1 MKIGAYLK
9 DNFYKFLVFIICYM
23 INLLIFFAFKIE
35 KSVII
40 SSSFLYIIS
49 CFLILLIP
57 YFRKKKFYDNL
68 LTNIQSLDKSYLV
81 LETLNKPEF
90 YEGELLYQALYEINK
105 SMNEN
110 VRFIEEHLQDFKEYI
125 EMWIHE
131 VKIPLSTLVLMS
143 NNHKDQFDK
152 KTKLQ
157 LKRLEDYVDQVLYYA
172 RSENA
177 EKDYLIKETDL
188 SKVIKNVGLKNMDDL
203 LENKIDYIVE
213 NVNYQVLTDS
223 KWLEFILG
231 QIVNNSI
238 KYKRNVENSYIK
250 ISVQEKQEKTILI
263 IEDNGIGIKNS
274 DLKQVFDKSFTGE
287 NGRNTNQSTGMGLFI
302 AKNMCGKLGH
312 QIEIES
318 VYNEY
323 TKVYITFAKN
333 KYYDVLK

>member
-1 MKIGAYLK
+1 MKFSKYFK
-9 DNFYKFLVFIICYM
+9 DNLYKFLIFIICYG
-23 INLLIFFAFKIE
+23 INLLIFFAFKVD

-40 SSSFLYIIS
+40 SSSFIYLI
-49 CFLILLIP
+49 CFLFILLIP
-57 YFRKKKFYDNL
+57 YYKKRNFYTNL
-68 LTNIQSLDKSYLV
+68 LLNTQALDKSYLV
-81 LETLNKPEF
+81 LETLTKPEF
-90 YEGELLYQALYEINK
+90 YERELLYQALYEINK

-110 VRFIEEHLQDFKEYI
+110 VSRIEESLQDFKEYI

-131 VKIPLSTLVLMS
+131 VKIPLATLVLMS
-143 NNHKDQFDK
+143 NNHKEQFDK

-213 NVNYQVLTDS
+213 NVQYKVLTDS
-223 KWLEFILG
+223 KWLEFILE

-238 KYKRNVENSYIK
+238 KYKRNIDNSYIK
-250 ISVQEKQEKTILI
+250 ISVQDEFDKTILK
-263 IEDNGIGIKNS
+263 IEDNGIGIKES

-287 NGRNTNQSTGMGLFI
+287 NGRNTNKSTGMGLFI
-302 AKNMCGKLGH
+302 AKNMCEKLGH
-312 QIEIES
+312 KIAIES
-318 VYNEY
+318 KENEY

>member
-1 MKIGAYLK
+1 MKFSKYFK
-9 DNFYKFLVFIICYM
+9 DNLYKLGVFIICYVF
-23 INLLIFFAFKIE
+23 NLLIFFAFKVD
-35 KSVII
+35 KQVII
-40 SSSFLYIIS
+40 SSSFLYII
-49 CFLILLIP
+49 CFLLILLIP
-57 YFRKKKFYDNL
+57 YFRKRKFYLNL
-68 LTNIQSLDKSYLV
+68 LANIEALDKSYLV
-81 LETLNKPEF
+81 LETLVKPEF

-110 VRFIEEHLQDFKEYI
+110 VRLIEEHLQDFKEYI

-131 VKIPLSTLVLMS
+131 VKIPLSALALIS
-143 NNHKDQFDK
+143 NNHQEQFDK
-152 KTKLQ
+152 KIKLQ

-188 SKVIKNVGLKNMDDL
+188 AKVIKNVGLKNMDEI

-213 NVNYQVLTDS
+213 NINCKVLTDS

-238 KYKRNVENSYIK
+238 KYKRNIDNSFIK
-250 ISVQEKQEKTILI
+250 ISVLEKQDKTILI
-263 IEDNGIGIKNS
+263 IEDNGIGIKKS

-287 NGRNTNQSTGMGLFI
+287 NGRSTNKSTGMGLYI
-302 AKNMCGKLGH
+302 AKNMGKKLGH
-312 QIEIES
+312 KIEIES
-318 VYNEY
+318 IYNEY
-323 TKVYITFAKN
+323 TKIYITFSKN

>member
-1 MKIGAYLK
+1 
-9 DNFYKFLVFIICYM
+9 
-23 INLLIFFAFKIE
+23 
-35 KSVII
+35 
-40 SSSFLYIIS
+40 
-49 CFLILLIP
+49 
-57 YFRKKKFYDNL
+57 
-68 LTNIQSLDKSYLV
+68 
-81 LETLNKPEF
+81 
-90 YEGELLYQALYEINK
+90 
-105 SMNEN
+105 MNEN
-110 VRFIEEHLQDFKEYI
+110 VRTIEEYLQDFKEYI

-131 VKIPLSTLVLMS
+131 VKIPLATLILIS
-143 NNHKDQFDK
+143 NNHKEQFDK

-157 LKRLEDYVDQVLYYA
+157 LKRLEDYVDQVLYYV

-213 NVNYQVLTDS
+213 NVNYKILTDS

-231 QIVNNSI
+231 QIINNSI
-238 KYKRNVENSYIK
+238 KYKRNIDDSYIK
-250 ISVQEKQEKTILI
+250 IFVQEKEEKTTLI

-287 NGRNTNQSTGMGLFI
+287 NGRNTNKSTGMGLFI
-302 AKNMCGKLGH
+302 AKNMCKKLGH
-312 QIEIES
+312 KIDIES
-318 VYNEY
+318 KYNEY

>member
-1 MKIGAYLK
+1 MKIGAYFK
-9 DNFYKFLVFIICYM
+9 DNLYKFLVFIVCYV
-23 INLLIFFAFKIE
+23 INLLILLAFKVD

-40 SSSFLYIIS
+40 SSSFLYII
-49 CFLILLIP
+49 CFLLILLIP
-57 YFRKKKFYDNL
+57 YFRKRKFYNDL
-68 LTNIQSLDKSYLV
+68 LANIEALDKSYLV
-81 LETLNKPEF
+81 LETLTKPEF
-90 YEGELLYQALYEINK
+90 YEGKLLYQALYEINK

-110 VRFIEEHLQDFKEYI
+110 VRLIEEHLQDFKEYI

-143 NNHKDQFDK
+143 NNHKEQFDK

-177 EKDYLIKETDL
+177 EKDYLIKEIDL
-188 SKVIKNVGLKNMDDL
+188 SKVIKNVSLKNMDDL

-213 NVNYQVLTDS
+213 NVDYKILTDS

-238 KYKRNVENSYIK
+238 KYRRNIDKSYIK
-250 ISVQEKQEKTILI
+250 IFVQEAQEKTTLV
-263 IEDNGIGIKNS
+263 IEDNGIGIKES

-287 NGRNTNQSTGMGLFI
+287 NGRNTNKSTGMGLFI
-302 AKNMCGKLGH
+302 AKNMCKKLGH
-312 QIEIES
+312 KIDIES
-318 VYNEY
+318 KYNEY

-333 KYYDVLK
+333 KFYDVLK

>member
-1 MKIGAYLK
+1 MKFRNYFK
-9 DNFYKFLVFIICYM
+9 DNLYSIFIFLICYL
-23 INLLIFFAFKIE
+23 INLLIFLAFKVD

-40 SSSFLYIIS
+40 SSSFLYVI
-49 CFLILLIP
+49 CFLLILLIP
-57 YFRKKKFYDNL
+57 YFRKKKFYTDL
-68 LTNIQSLDKSYLV
+68 LANIEVLDKAYLV
-81 LETLNKPEF
+81 LETLTKPEF

-110 VRFIEEHLQDFKEYI
+110 VRLIEESLQDFKEYI

-143 NNHKDQFDK
+143 NNHKEYFDK
-152 KTKLQ
+152 KIKLQ

-177 EKDYLIKETDL
+177 EKDYLIKEIDL
-188 SKVIKNVGLKNMDDL
+188 AKVIKNVGLKNMDDL

-213 NVNYQVLTDS
+213 DINIKVLTDS

-238 KYKRNVENSYIK
+238 KYKRNIKNSYIK
-250 ISVQEKQEKTILI
+250 ITIKEEKDKITLI

-287 NGRNTNQSTGMGLFI
+287 NGRNINKSTGMGLFI
-302 AKNMCGKLGH
+302 AKNMCKKLGH
-312 QIEIES
+312 KIDIES
-318 VYNEY
+318 KYNKY

>member
-1 MKIGAYLK
+1 MKIGAYFK
-9 DNFYKFLVFIICYM
+9 DNLYKFLVFIVCYI
-23 INLLIFFAFKIE
+23 INLLIFLAFKVD

-40 SSSFLYIIS
+40 SSSFLYII
-49 CFLILLIP
+49 CFLLILLIP
-57 YFRKKKFYDNL
+57 YFRKRKFYNDL
-68 LTNIQSLDKSYLV
+68 LANIEALDKSYLV
-81 LETLNKPEF
+81 LETLTKPEF
-90 YEGELLYQALYEINK
+90 YEGKLLYQALYEINK

-110 VRFIEEHLQDFKEYI
+110 VRLIEEHLQDFKEYI

-143 NNHKDQFDK
+143 NNHKEQFDK

-157 LKRLEDYVDQVLYYA
+157 LKRLEDYVDQVLYYV

-177 EKDYLIKETDL
+177 EKDYLIKETNL
-188 SKVIKNVGLKNMDDL
+188 SKIIKNVGLKNMDNL
-203 LENKIDYIVE
+203 LENKINFIVE
-213 NVNYQVLTDS
+213 NVDYKILTDS

-238 KYKRNVENSYIK
+238 KYKRNIDDSYIK
-250 ISVQEKQEKTILI
+250 IYVQEKQAKTTLI
-263 IEDNGIGIKNS
+263 IEDNGIGIKES

-287 NGRNTNQSTGMGLFI
+287 NGRNSSSSTGMGLFI
-302 AKNMCGKLGH
+302 AKNMCKKLGH
-312 QIEIES
+312 KIDIES

>member
-1 MKIGAYLK
+1 MKFGLYFK
-9 DNFYKFLVFIICYM
+9 DNLYKFLIFIVCYI
-23 INLLIFFAFKIE
+23 INLLIFFAFKVE

-40 SSSFLYIIS
+40 SSSILYIV
-49 CFLILLIP
+49 CLLLIILIP
-57 YFRKKKFYDNL
+57 FFRKKKFYDNL
-68 LTNIQSLDKSYLV
+68 LANILALDKSYLV

-110 VRFIEEHLQDFKEYI
+110 VRLIEEHLQDFKEYI
-125 EMWIHE
+125 ECWIHE
-131 VKIPLSTLVLMS
+131 IKIPLSTLVLIS
-143 NNHKDQFDK
+143 NNHKEQFDK

-177 EKDYLIKETDL
+177 EKDYLIKEVDL

-213 NVNYQVLTDS
+213 NVDYKILTDS

-238 KYKRNVENSYIK
+238 KYKRNIDISYIK
-250 ISVQEKQEKTILI
+250 IFVQEAQEKTTLV
-263 IEDNGIGIKNS
+263 IEDNGIGIKES

-287 NGRNTNQSTGMGLFI
+287 NGRNTNKSTGMGLFI
-302 AKNMCGKLGH
+302 AKSMCEKLGH
-312 QIEIES
+312 KIDIES
-318 VYNEY
+318 IYNEY
-323 TKVYITFAKN
+323 TKVYITFVKN